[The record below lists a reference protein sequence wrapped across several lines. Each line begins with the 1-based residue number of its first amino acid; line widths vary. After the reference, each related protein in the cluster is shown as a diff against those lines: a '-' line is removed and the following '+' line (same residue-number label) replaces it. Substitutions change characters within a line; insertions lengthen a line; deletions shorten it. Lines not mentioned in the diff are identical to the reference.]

1 MITKAELEQ
10 MVKDGVDLRH
20 ANLRG
25 ADLQG
30 ANLWNANLWYADIQ
44 RANLTDADLR
54 YADLE
59 GADLRHAD
67 LTGADLTGADLTGA
81 DLEGADLEGARLPH
95 FQVCP
100 ETGAFEAWKKMAD
113 GSLLKIMIPA
123 HAKRTS
129 SMVGRKC
136 RASSV
141 IVLEGCGVSPISDKK
156 LVYTKGEEVFADA
169 FDDDIRVECTH
180 GIHFYLTRLEAEES

>member
-1 MITKAELEQ
+1 MTKAELEQ
-10 MVKDGVDLRH
+10 KVKDGEDLLDV
-20 ANLRG
+20 NLTG
-25 ADLQG
+25 ADLR
-30 ANLWNANLWYADIQ
+30 LADLEG
-44 RANLTDADLR
+44 ANLTDAN
-54 YADLE
+54 
-59 GADLRHAD
+59 
-67 LTGADLTGADLTGA
+67 LTGADLMDADLTRA
-81 DLEGADLEGARLPH
+81 NLRCADLEGARLPH